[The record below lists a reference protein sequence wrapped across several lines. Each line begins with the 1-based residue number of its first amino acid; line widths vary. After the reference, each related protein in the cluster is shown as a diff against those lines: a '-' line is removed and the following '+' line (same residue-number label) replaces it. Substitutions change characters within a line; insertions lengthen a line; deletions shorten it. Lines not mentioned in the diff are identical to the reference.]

1 MENELKRHHL
11 RLYHQRFTPPK
22 GCKLELQFLMF
33 IRKKHA
39 LILLNTSLNMLFL
52 LQYGGKNTYHLG
64 LSGCSC
70 CRWSATIHAG
80 AVGYVSL
87 LFLFCTRR
95 NLDVYIYIS
104 NEKKAIKNN
113 IPRVRDA
120 NCHLRL

>member
-1 MENELKRHHL
+1 
-11 RLYHQRFTPPK
+11 
-22 GCKLELQFLMF
+22 
-33 IRKKHA
+33 
-39 LILLNTSLNMLFL
+39 MLFL
-52 LQYGGKNTYHLG
+52 LQYGEKNKYHLG
-64 LSGCSC
+64 LSGRSC
-70 CRWSATIHAG
+70 WSATIHAG

-87 LFLFCTRR
+87 LFLFCTR